1 MLDFTGV
8 FMRRIFI
15 LLLFIVPL
23 VTGCVNVNTNLSINN
38 NKSAELNVVLA
49 TTKDTPLLENISVKE
64 NYPQFFDNTFKI
76 TDKSDKDGINITAE
90 KSVKNLFKE
99 DIDLTSLGFRS
110 NLESGKFVEVKHN
123 FFVTSYNVNMTYD
136 ISKQAKRVKL
146 IKEIKKFDDK
156 DSVLKPEYLQ
166 KYADKSELVS
176 NSDIGRA
183 DFIQNYESNEI
194 TQQESKAKPQK
205 EEATEPEK
213 LFNLEDLKSTFTISL
228 PTFASYNNADSVK
241 GHIYVWQ
248 IKKDMPTDIKLQY
261 VVYSGFAILF
271 LFAAGVAFLA
281 YIARR
286 IVRHDAHKRIGTNN

>member
-1 MLDFTGV
+1 MKKIL
-8 FMRRIFI
+8 I

-49 TTKDTPLLENISVKE
+49 TTKGTPLLENISVKE
-64 NYPQFFDNTFKI
+64 NYPQFFDNTYKI

-90 KSVKNLFKE
+90 KSVKNLFKQ

-123 FFVTSYNVNMTYD
+123 FFVTSYNINMTYD
-136 ISKQAKRVKL
+136 ISNQAKRIKL
-146 IKEIKKFDDK
+146 VKEIKEFDDK

-166 KYADKSELVS
+166 KYADKTELVS

-183 DFIQNYESNEI
+183 DFIANFERNEI
-194 TQQESKAKPQK
+194 SEDEAKAKPKTEENK
-205 EEATEPEK
+205 EPQQ
-213 LFNLEDLKSTFTISL
+213 LFNIEDLKSTFTISL
-228 PTFASYNNADSVK
+228 PTFASYNNADSMK

-271 LFAAGVAFLA
+271 LFAIGIAFLI
-281 YIARR
+281 YVARR
-286 IVRHDAHKRIGTNN
+286 IVRHDAHKRIGSNN